1 MLTAVAG
8 LSTPLAAQA
17 GGKTGGLTGGLAF
30 TVGGGWQVQALEF
43 GYARAVYGGPFTVV
57 TLTGRLGEFS
67 DQGAIYGGTR
77 GVVFGATLAARTP
90 TAHLA
95 DIGADTTAAR
105 LGLDLTLEGTGYLA
119 GNTPL
124 TGVGSHW
131 GAASF
136 LPGLRYG
143 DPNRSQFALLF
154 GPTVFFGQV
163 TLVRPFLGIRFEAP
177 LARR

>member
-1 MLTAVAG
+1 M
-8 LSTPLAAQA
+8 STPLAAQS

-43 GYARAVYGGPFTVV
+43 GYARVVRGGPFTVV
-57 TLTGRLGEFS
+57 ALTGRLGEFS
-67 DQGAIYGGTR
+67 DQGAIYAGTR
-77 GVVFGATLAARTP
+77 GVLFGASLSARTP
-90 TAHLA
+90 MAHLA
-95 DIGADTTAAR
+95 DVGSETSTAR
-105 LGLDLTLEGTGYLA
+105 VGLDLTLEGTGYLA

-124 TGVGSHW
+124 ADVGSHW

-143 DPNRSQFALLF
+143 DPNGSQFALLF

-163 TLVRPFLGIRFEAP
+163 TVVRPFLGIRFEAP